1 MVANPDGARVL
12 APDPAGS
19 TRYAAVRSVLV
30 RVFFLNLVVAI
41 AKLVYGYA
49 TGTVSV
55 LSDGFH
61 SLTDS
66 TSNIVALVGISIAR
80 KPPDEDHPYGH
91 RKYETMATVVIVVFL
106 LLVMVEVA
114 RTAFGRLRAV
124 TPPAVTPA
132 GFYVM
137 CGTLVVNLF
146 VVWAEQRAGRRLSS
160 EVLLAD
166 AQHTRS
172 DVLTSLAVIAA
183 LIGTRAGYPIL
194 DPVAALVVAVF
205 IGRAGYGIARDATG
219 ILSDHIVIA
228 EGDIRD
234 LVMGVPAVLGC
245 HQIRSRGPADNV
257 FLDLHVWLNGATR
270 LDEAHAVS
278 HAVKDRVMTQYPQVA
293 DAVIHIEPPPK
304 DWRPGGHS

>member
-1 MVANPDGARVL
+1 VVANPDGPRVL
-12 APDPAGS
+12 APLLAGS
-19 TRYAAVRSVLV
+19 ERYAAVRTVLIRVLV
-30 RVFFLNLVVAI
+30 LNIAVAA
-41 AKLVYGYA
+41 AKLAYGFA
-49 TGTVSV
+49 TGIVSV

-61 SLTDS
+61 SLTDG
-66 TSNIVALVGISIAR
+66 TSNVVALVGISIAR

-106 LLVMVEVA
+106 VVVMLEVA
-114 RTAFGRLRAV
+114 QAAFGRLRSMTPLEV
-124 TPPAVTPA
+124 TPL

-160 EVLLAD
+160 EVLMAD

-172 DVLTSLAVIAA
+172 DVLTSLAVIGA

-205 IGRAGYGIARDATG
+205 IGRAGYGIARDATR
-219 ILSDHIVIA
+219 ILSDQMVIA
-228 EGDIRD
+228 EEEIRD
-234 LVMGVPAVLGC
+234 LVMTVPAVLGC
-245 HQIRSRGPADNV
+245 HRIRNRGTADNV
-257 FLDLHVWLNGATR
+257 FLDLHVWVNAATR
-270 LDEAHAVS
+270 LDDAHAVS
-278 HAVKDRVMTQYPQVA
+278 HQVKDRLMTRYPQVA

-304 DWRPGGHS
+304 DRAPAA

>member
-1 MVANPDGARVL
+1 VVANSDSARVL
-12 APDPAGS
+12 APHSAAS
-19 TRYAAVRSVLV
+19 ARYGAVRKVLIQVLV
-30 RVFFLNLVVAI
+30 LNVLVAI
-41 AKLVYGYA
+41 AKLVYGFA

-61 SLTDS
+61 SLTDG

-80 KPPDEDHPYGH
+80 KPPDQDHPYGH

-106 LLVMVEVA
+106 VLVMFEVVQA
-114 RTAFGRLRAV
+114 ALGRLRSVAPVEV
-124 TPPAVTPA
+124 TPVA
-132 GFYVM
+132 FYVM
-137 CGTLVVNLF
+137 CGTLAINLF

-172 DVLTSLAVIAA
+172 DVLTSLAVIGA

-219 ILSDHIVIA
+219 ILSDRMVMA
-228 EGDIRD
+228 EQDIRD
-234 LVMGVPAVLGC
+234 LVMTVPAVLGC
-245 HQIRSRGPADNV
+245 HQIRSRGTADHV
-257 FLDLHVWLNGATR
+257 FLDLHVWLSGATR
-270 LDEAHAVS
+270 LDDAHAVS
-278 HAVKDRVMTQYPQVA
+278 HQVKDRLMTKYPQVA

-304 DWRPGGHS
+304 ASAPPV